1 MASSGMTS
9 NPIGH
14 RAFLFL
20 AFSLLLVIPSSS
32 CLSSSSSTF
41 LPLPAEAFSCP
52 HGCQCNDSSVTCT
65 SVSGLRSIDKS
76 LPINRLVL
84 SGLEL
89 TKIPAQLE
97 NIRNITE
104 LDLSNNHLSEVNHLG
119 KRIRKLNLSQNKIT
133 SGKLGKVPSFVESLN
148 LTHNEITYLPLH
160 LMKLKKLRYIEL
172 ADNPI
177 NCTCETLHIRN
188 WLTTRHVW
196 SDQHIK
202 CNAPQEFKGRPW
214 LQVKQAD
221 VCHETVGRSGGY
233 NWDDFEDENDLMLG
247 DQANLDAG
255 EEQNDDEDEDVD
267 DFDKEYFPVA
277 ETVKS
282 KDPPIEIQNDEEQA
296 ADGGSG
302 DGAPVAI
309 GEEEKEG
316 ARKVV
321 DVAPSEVSDE
331 EESVTAP
338 GVVRVGQIQ
347 NAVEGGDDDDDG
359 SGSGGGVL
367 IGIEDVSKGV
377 RTDDGFVDGDD
388 VTGDDSEEKPI
399 SSPGGL
405 GIFGKGLNDDTTTSS
420 TTESFVAA
428 VIPMVGSIEADK
440 DSTSV
445 GTDGT
450 TAEEDQALSE
460 DPTRAN
466 TDSQGTY
473 ILLAIL
479 AILLVSLILLV
490 MCKRKPDARN
500 RRDKNDVETGNGREL
515 QDMDKNLLGKPI
527 EKNGHNPPE
536 RIPLMNDKSDHDKV
550 FNDKPNNYTPAKPE
564 RTSLEKPTM
573 ESFKPVPADRN
584 KSKESLYENMPQ
596 NNNNNNTVPMQ
607 NGNGSVAPIS
617 NGDPAGVHLPHHNN
631 VPSQNDEVFLP
642 PNGNPNQL
650 HPEPP
655 AGTVE
660 SPKSKRYS
668 PIYVPTSPK
677 SDRYSPV
684 YSPETGRV
692 KIKLIETP
700 KPKTPILVTRS
711 RSRAGDYITTPDQ
724 KF

>member
-1 MASSGMTS
+1 MASSRVLPAVKLLSYQSMS
-9 NPIGH
+9 
-14 RAFLFL
+14 LVL
-20 AFSLLLVIPSSS
+20 ATVLLLLSP
-32 CLSSSSSTF
+32 SSSSSFT
-41 LPLPAEAFSCP
+41 CP
-52 HGCQCNDSSVTCT
+52 TGCACNESTVTCT
-65 SVSGLRSIDKS
+65 SVSGLRAIDKS

-119 KRIRKLNLSQNKIT
+119 KRIRKLDLSQNKIT
-133 SGKLGKVPSFVESLN
+133 SGKLAKVPTFVESLN

-172 ADNPI
+172 ANNPI

-221 VCHETVGRSGGY
+221 VCHGPIGRMGGY
-233 NWDDFEDENDLMLG
+233 NWDDYEDENDLMLG
-247 DQANLDAG
+247 DQADLDG
-255 EEQNDDEDEDVD
+255 DDEKDEEDE
-267 DFDKEYFPVA
+267 FNKEYFPVGEKLKA
-277 ETVKS
+277 H
-282 KDPPIEIQNDEEQA
+282 DPPIEIENDEELN
-296 ADGGSG
+296 DGSG
-302 DGAPVAI
+302 DGAPTDI
-309 GEEEKEG
+309 GVEEVIA

-321 DVAPSEVSDE
+321 DVAASEGSGE
-331 EESVTAP
+331 ERNETIPA
-338 GVVRVGQIQ
+338 VRVAQIQ
-347 NAVEGGDDDDDG
+347 NAVEGDADEDDG

-367 IGIEDVSKGV
+367 IYGSRGIGEEQHTSEGPGS
-377 RTDDGFVDGDD
+377 DDGFEEGDEE
-388 VTGDDSEEKPI
+388 SEEEKPI
-399 SSPGGL
+399 TPPDGL
-405 GIFGKGLNDDTTTSS
+405 GIFGKGLDDDTTATTS
-420 TTESFVAA
+420 TTESTVAA
-428 VIPMVGSIEADK
+428 VAMGERMEMGKESAGDTESTAAD
-440 DSTSV
+440 DELRIS
-445 GTDGT
+445 
-450 TAEEDQALSE
+450 EE
-460 DPTRAN
+460 PTRAD

-473 ILLAIL
+473 ILLTIL
-479 AILLVSLILLV
+479 GIILLSLIILV

-500 RRDKNDVETGNGREL
+500 RRDKSDVEAANGREL

-527 EKNGHNPPE
+527 EKNGHNLPE
-536 RIPLMNDKSDHDKV
+536 RVPLMNDKTDAEKV
-550 FNDKPNNYTPAKPE
+550 FNDKSNNYVPTKPE
-564 RTSLEKPTM
+564 RTSLEKPSM

-584 KSKESLYENMPQ
+584 KSKESLHENTPQ
-596 NNNNNNTVPMQ
+596 NNNNNTVPLQ
-607 NGNGSVAPIS
+607 NGNGTLSPVS
-617 NGDPAGVHLPHHNN
+617 NGDPAKVHQPNHN

-642 PNGNPNQL
+642 PNGNPNHL

-655 AGTVE
+655 SSVVD

-668 PIYVPTSPK
+668 PIYAPTSPK

-692 KIKLIETP
+692 KIKLTETP